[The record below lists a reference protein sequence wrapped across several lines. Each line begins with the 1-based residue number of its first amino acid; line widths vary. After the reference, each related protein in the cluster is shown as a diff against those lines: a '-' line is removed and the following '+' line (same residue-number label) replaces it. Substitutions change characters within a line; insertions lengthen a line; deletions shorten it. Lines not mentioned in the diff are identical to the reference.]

1 MYVLTKNSY
10 NINSIEYNIYK
21 YKGIS
26 NKGDAFEDRYSN
38 MNPKTDF
45 TATFFAQSRAP
56 FWPVLLAESRT
67 FRESLTLSDA
77 FRRIYFGFTVLVRIR
92 TSGRGRIRT
101 YVEKLQQIYSLS
113 LLTTRPLSPKR
124 AT

>member
-1 MYVLTKNSY
+1 MIRFKRKINNVCSFLPSY

-45 TATFFAQSRAP
+45 LYSHFFCA
-56 FWPVLLAESRT
+56 
-67 FRESLTLSDA
+67 
-77 FRRIYFGFTVLVRIR
+77 
-92 TSGRGRIRT
+92 
-101 YVEKLQQIYSLS
+101 K
-113 LLTTRPLSPKR
+113 
-124 AT
+124 